1 MAGETGMARVDIA
14 YFSGSSFIFYNVDA
28 AVGKGCP
35 NNPLDVLLVQYL
47 LKECNKLPSFAKVET
62 DAGFTQE
69 TMSVTGAWDQYWD
82 GYLANFELTLVNLG
96 RPALR
101 DRRIDPVIGGRILG
115 SIHHQPYMILW
126 LNRVYRQVSP
136 GEYSRIAYA
145 ADCPWALRQ
154 VLKIQFVGD
163 I

>member
-1 MAGETGMARVDIA
+1 MARVDIA

-47 LKECNKLPSFAKVET
+47 LKECNKLPGFAEVEA

-82 GYLANFELTLVNLG
+82 GYLANFELTLARFG

-115 SIHHQPYMILW
+115 SIHQLPYMILW
-126 LNRVYRQVSP
+126 LNRGYRQVRP
-136 GEYSRIAYA
+136 GDYPRIAYA

-154 VLKIQFVGD
+154 VLKVQFAGD

>member
-1 MAGETGMARVDIA
+1 MARVDIA

-47 LKECNKLPSFAKVET
+47 LKECNKLPGFAEVEA

-82 GYLANFELTLVNLG
+82 GYLANFELTLARFG
-96 RPALR
+96 RPASR

-126 LNRVYRQVSP
+126 LNRGYRQFRP
-136 GEYSRIAYA
+136 GDYPRIAYA

-154 VLKIQFVGD
+154 VLKVQFAGD